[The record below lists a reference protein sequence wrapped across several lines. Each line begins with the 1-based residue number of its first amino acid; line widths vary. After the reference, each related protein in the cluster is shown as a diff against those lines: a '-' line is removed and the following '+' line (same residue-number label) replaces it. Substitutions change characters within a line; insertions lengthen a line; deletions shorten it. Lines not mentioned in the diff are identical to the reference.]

1 MKIYEKILGLVAAAG
16 VVTGCAVSG
25 NSLKSENTRL
35 RNEIAALK
43 AQVEDLLAE
52 QSEADSIAEEMIMVY
67 EDKGDRSYSQEE
79 VDSLLNLWY
88 LHRQTGGTESL
99 LAAETEKFSS
109 NVPDS
114 VFIKRL
120 ASINS
125 YITLPY
131 NETVR
136 NYIILYAERMPNKM
150 ATMLSLAEYYF
161 PIFEET
167 LNAYDMP
174 LELKYMAIIES
185 ALNPTAVSRARAK
198 GMWQFIYST
207 ARSYGLKINSYIDE
221 RFDPVKSADAAA
233 RYMKDAYD
241 IFGDWSL
248 AISAYN
254 CGFGNVSKA
263 IRRAGGKRDFWSIYP
278 YLPRETR
285 GYMPAFVGAMYAF
298 NFYKEHGI
306 RPETSPLPPHVDTFY
321 INKNLHFKQISEVVG
336 VPETDLHNLN
346 PQYIRDIIPGNE
358 SRCILR
364 LPSRFSGTFID
375 FQDSVYNYKVQEI
388 FSPATL
394 ADIHDGASKDYE
406 RIVYKVKAG
415 DYLGRIASRHHVTVA
430 QIKKWNNLKS
440 NNLRVGQK
448 LEIYPG
454 GRGPSKAASE
464 TKSATKETVKESTK
478 TKDTSAKAD
487 TGNAE
492 YTIYKVK
499 KGDTLSKIASRYPGV
514 SAQNIMDFNG
524 MKNSKISVGQKI
536 KIPKK

>member
-207 ARSYGLKINSYIDE
+207 ARSYGLKINSYVDE
-221 RFDPVKSADAAA
+221 RFDPVRSADAAA

-306 RPETSPLPPHVDTFY
+306 RPDASPLPPHVDTFY

-478 TKDTSAKAD
+478 DTSSKAV

-499 KGDTLSKIASRYPGV
+499 KGDTLSKIASKYPGV
-514 SAQNIMDFNG
+514 STKNIMDFNG

>member
-1 MKIYEKILGLVAAAG
+1 MKMRIYGQIIALVAAAAA
-16 VVTGCAVSG
+16 VVGCSVTSG
-25 NSLKSENTRL
+25 GGSLRSENKRL
-35 RNEIAALK
+35 RNEIAALRT
-43 AQVEDLLAE
+43 QVNDLI
-52 QSEADSIAEEMIMVY
+52 SEREATDSIAEEMIQVF
-67 EDKGDRSYSQEE
+67 EENEGRSYSQEE

-88 LHRQTGGTESL
+88 LHRQAGGTESL

-125 YITLPY
+125 YISLPY

-136 NYIILYAERMPNKM
+136 NFIILYAEKMPSKM

-167 LNAYDMP
+167 LDAYNMP

-198 GMWQFIYST
+198 GMWQFMYST
-207 ARSYGLKINSYIDE
+207 GKSYGLKINSYVDE

-306 RPETSPLPPHVDTFY
+306 RPDASPLPPHVDTFH
-321 INKNLHFKQISEVVG
+321 IRKNLHFRQISELVG
-336 VPETDLHNLN
+336 VPDSDLRNLN
-346 PQYIRDIIPGNE
+346 PQYIKDIIPGNE
-358 SRCILR
+358 GSYILR
-364 LPSRFSGTFID
+364 LPSRYAGTFTD
-375 FQDSVYNYKVQEI
+375 YEDSVYNYKAKEI

-394 ADIHDGASKDYE
+394 ADIHTGAARDYD
-406 RIVYKVKAG
+406 RIVYKVKKG
-415 DYLGRIASRHHVTVA
+415 DYLGKIAARYHVSVA
-430 QIKKWNNLKS
+430 QIKKWNNLKN
-440 NNLRVGQK
+440 NNLRIGQR

-454 GRGPSKAASE
+454 GKAPAKE
-464 TKSATKETVKESTK
+464 QQTKSASREQQQTSSSGDGYTTYTVR
-478 TKDTSAKAD
+478 
-487 TGNAE
+487 
-492 YTIYKVK
+492 
-499 KGDTLSKIASRYPGV
+499 KGDTLSKIASKYPGV

-524 MKNSKISVGQKI
+524 MKSSKINVGQKI
-536 KIPKK
+536 KIPSR

>member
-1 MKIYEKILGLVAAAG
+1 MKIYKKILGLVAAAG

-25 NSLKSENTRL
+25 NSLKSENARL

-43 AQVEDLLAE
+43 AQVDDLLAE

-125 YITLPY
+125 FITLPY

-454 GRGPSKAASE
+454 GRGPSKASSD

-478 TKDTSAKAD
+478 DTSSKAD

-499 KGDTLSKIASRYPGV
+499 KGDTLSKIASKYPGV
-514 SAQNIMDFNG
+514 SAKNIMDFNG

>member
-1 MKIYEKILGLVAAAG
+1 MKIYKKILGLVAAAG

-25 NSLKSENTRL
+25 NSLKSENARL

-43 AQVEDLLAE
+43 AQVDDLLAE

-358 SRCILR
+358 GRCILR
-364 LPSRFSGTFID
+364 LPSKFSGSFID
-375 FQDSVYNYKVQEI
+375 YQDSVYNYKVQEI

-478 TKDTSAKAD
+478 DTSSKAD

-499 KGDTLSKIASRYPGV
+499 KGDTLSKIASKYPGV
-514 SAQNIMDFNG
+514 SAKNIMDFNG
-524 MKNSKISVGQKI
+524 MKSSKISVGQKI

>member
-207 ARSYGLKINSYIDE
+207 ARSYGLKINSYVDE

-358 SRCILR
+358 GRCILR
-364 LPSRFSGTFID
+364 LPSKFSGSFID
-375 FQDSVYNYKVQEI
+375 YHDSVYNYKVQEI

-478 TKDTSAKAD
+478 DTSSKAD

-499 KGDTLSKIASRYPGV
+499 KGDTLSKIASKYPGV
-514 SAQNIMDFNG
+514 SAKNIMDFNG
-524 MKNSKISVGQKI
+524 MKSSKISVGQKI

>member
-1 MKIYEKILGLVAAAG
+1 MKIYEKILALVAAAG
-16 VVTGCAVSG
+16 IVTGCAVSG

-35 RNEIAALK
+35 RNEIAALQ
-43 AQVEDLLAE
+43 AQVDDLLAE
-52 QSEADSIAEEMIMVY
+52 RNATDSIAEEMIMVY
-67 EDKGDRSYSQEE
+67 EENEDRSYSQEE

-88 LHRQTGGTESL
+88 LHRQAGGTESL

-136 NYIILYAERMPNKM
+136 NYMIMYAEKMPNKM
-150 ATMLSLAEYYF
+150 ASMLSLAEYYF

-198 GMWQFIYST
+198 GMWQFIYNT
-207 ARSYGLKINSYIDE
+207 AKSYGLKINSYVDE

-306 RPETSPLPPHVDTFY
+306 RPDASPLPPHVDTFY

-336 VPETDLHNLN
+336 VPESDLHNLN
-346 PQYIRDIIPGNE
+346 PQYIKDIIPGNE
-358 SRCILR
+358 GRCILR
-364 LPSRFSGTFID
+364 LPSRFTSTFID

-394 ADIHDGASKDYE
+394 ADIHDGASRDYE
-406 RIVYKVKAG
+406 RVVYKVKSG
-415 DYLGRIASRHHVTVA
+415 DYLGRIAARYHVTVA

-454 GRGPSKAASE
+454 GRGPAKASE
-464 TKSATKETVKESTK
+464 TKSSKKETTVKEST
-478 TKDTSAKAD
+478 TAKA
-487 TGNAE
+487 TAKATASGAE

-499 KGDTLSKIASRYPGV
+499 KGDTLSKIAANYPGV
-514 SAQNIMDFNG
+514 SAKNIMDFNG
-524 MKNSKISVGQKI
+524 MKSSKISVGQKI

>member
-358 SRCILR
+358 GRCILR
-364 LPSRFSGTFID
+364 LPSKFSGSFID
-375 FQDSVYNYKVQEI
+375 YQDSVYNYKVQEI

-478 TKDTSAKAD
+478 DTSSKAD

-514 SAQNIMDFNG
+514 SAKNIMDFNG

>member
-1 MKIYEKILGLVAAAG
+1 MRIFGQILTLVAAAG
-16 VVTGCAVSG
+16 VVAGCAVTSG

-35 RNEIAALK
+35 RKEIAELK
-43 AQVEDLLAE
+43 TQVEDLL
-52 QSEADSIAEEMIMVY
+52 SEREATDSIAEEMIKVY
-67 EDKGDRSYSQEE
+67 GENEDRSYTQEE

-88 LHRQTGGTESL
+88 LHRQAGGTESL

-125 YITLPY
+125 FITLPY
-131 NETVR
+131 NETVH
-136 NYIILYAERMPNKM
+136 NFIILYAEKMPSKM
-150 ATMLSLAEYYF
+150 ASMLSLSEYYF

-198 GMWQFIYST
+198 GMWQFIYNT
-207 ARSYGLKINSYIDE
+207 AKSYGLKINSYVDE

-241 IFGDWSL
+241 IFGDWCL

-306 RPETSPLPPHVDTFY
+306 RPDVSPLPPHVDTFY
-321 INKNLHFKQISEVVG
+321 IKKNLHFKQLSEVVG
-336 VPETDLHNLN
+336 VPESDLRNLN
-346 PQYIRDIIPGNE
+346 PQYIKDIIPGNE
-358 SRCILR
+358 GPCILR
-364 LPSRFSGTFID
+364 LPSRFASTFID
-375 FQDSVYNYKVQEI
+375 CEDSVYTYKVQEI

-394 ADIHDGASKDYE
+394 ADIHTGSSRDYD
-406 RIVYKVKAG
+406 RVVYKVKKG
-415 DYLGRIASRHHVTVA
+415 DYLGKIAARHHVTVA
-430 QIKKWNNLKS
+430 QIKKWNNLKN
-440 NNLRVGQK
+440 NNLRVGQR
-448 LEIYPG
+448 LEIYPDG
-454 GRGPSKAASE
+454 KAP
-464 TKSATKETVKESTK
+464 VKA
-478 TKDTSAKAD
+478 SAKPAESSKSS
-487 TGNAE
+487 GNQDG
-492 YTIYKVK
+492 YTVYKVK
-499 KGDTLSKIASRYPGV
+499 KGDTLSKIAAKYPGI
-514 SAQNIMDFNG
+514 SAKNIMDFNG
-524 MKNSKISVGQKI
+524 MKNSKINVGQRI
-536 KIPKK
+536 KIPNK

>member
-478 TKDTSAKAD
+478 DTSSKAD

-499 KGDTLSKIASRYPGV
+499 KGDTLSKIASKYPGV
-514 SAQNIMDFNG
+514 SAKNIMDFNG
-524 MKNSKISVGQKI
+524 MKSSKISVGQKI